1 MLRKKL
7 REDGVFSIDSLN
19 NAFGILKGKYYIL
32 WEMQQGNFNIKDE
45 EENGF
50 KEKMKE
56 EKEIEE
62 DDEDTIVYT

>member
-1 MLRKKL
+1 
-7 REDGVFSIDSLN
+7 
-19 NAFGILKGKYYIL
+19 
-32 WEMQQGNFNIKDE
+32 MQQGNFNIKDE